1 MDVKAVIDKAVVGL
15 PDGEQKRRL
24 QYILNHIDVAIA
36 HLTNGQDEGKTHLFT
51 DVVYRCNQAYEGSI
65 KEAYR
70 SLADKDPQSKSS
82 YQIEKYLEDKEILRP
97 RVLDQ
102 LRRYR
107 QEWRNPSTHDYTED
121 FDEDEAFLAIM
132 SIVAFAKVCVTQ
144 IAQKAAFEAAQA
156 VASKATTPERPTA
169 SLADT
174 ISYFA
179 EQFFSQ
185 EVHDRFMTSTAPLP
199 ESEISAAFGGFLSI
213 IPEAEVL
220 LEVNVSQ
227 KSRNRADLVVNHANE
242 HAVIELKSFRAN
254 NSLGS
259 ALNSLD
265 QLLGQIP
272 EASGIAILYDLDKI
286 DYVTYDIGESRGGKP
301 RLLIAPPTDPFDV
314 LFERI
319 GDG

>member
-1 MDVKAVIDKAVVGL
+1 
-15 PDGEQKRRL
+15 
-24 QYILNHIDVAIA
+24 
-36 HLTNGQDEGKTHLFT
+36 
-51 DVVYRCNQAYEGSI
+51 
-65 KEAYR
+65 
-70 SLADKDPQSKSS
+70 
-82 YQIEKYLEDKEILRP
+82 
-97 RVLDQ
+97 
-102 LRRYR
+102 
-107 QEWRNPSTHDYTED
+107 
-121 FDEDEAFLAIM
+121 
-132 SIVAFAKVCVTQ
+132 
-144 IAQKAAFEAAQA
+144 
-156 VASKATTPERPTA
+156 
-169 SLADT
+169 
-174 ISYFA
+174 
-179 EQFFSQ
+179 
-185 EVHDRFMTSTAPLP
+185 MTSTAPLP